1 MEGAFCELRPNGV
14 LRSCVVL
21 AAFAT
26 IGAPAPVGSVRER
39 SLAVYT
45 RVSTLEGS
53 PGQIDKGLRYLR
65 AEILPTGK
73 DDPGF
78 KGLIALSDRQSGKAL
93 SITLWERE
101 EDMRATEQDANQLR
115 SAWAETSGQ
124 QIASVENYEVGLF
137 EVES

>member
-1 MEGAFCELRPNGV
+1 VEEEFCELRLHGV
-14 LRSCVVL
+14 LGSCVIL
-21 AAFAT
+21 AAFAP
-26 IGAPAPVGSVRER
+26 IGAPAPVGSARER
-39 SLAVYT
+39 RLEVYA
-45 RVSTLEGS
+45 RVSTLKGS
-53 PGQIDKGLRYLR
+53 PEQIDEGLRYLR
-65 AEILPTGK
+65 EEILPTGK

-78 KGLIALSDRQSGKAL
+78 KGLIALADRQSGKTL

-124 QIASVENYEVGLF
+124 EIASIESYEVGLF

>member
-1 MEGAFCELRPNGV
+1 MYA
-14 LRSCVVL
+14 
-21 AAFAT
+21 
-26 IGAPAPVGSVRER
+26 
-39 SLAVYT
+39 
-45 RVSTLEGS
+45 RVSTLKGS
-53 PGQIDKGLRYLR
+53 PEQIDEGLRYLR
-65 AEILPTGK
+65 EEILPTGK

-78 KGLIALSDRQSGKAL
+78 KGLIALADRQSGKTL

-124 QIASVENYEVGLF
+124 EIASIESYEVGLF